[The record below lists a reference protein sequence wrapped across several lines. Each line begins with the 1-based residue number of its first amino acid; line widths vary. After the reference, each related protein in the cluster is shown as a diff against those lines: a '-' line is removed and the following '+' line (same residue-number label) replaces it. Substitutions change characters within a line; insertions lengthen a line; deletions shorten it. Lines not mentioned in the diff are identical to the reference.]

1 MNLEALLAKL
11 KNIKLTKGQQQ
22 YSVLGVVVAAALVY
36 GYWTQL
42 LVPLNKKIVQLE
54 KDLQEQ
60 ESKLAEAKRIKERW
74 EEYEERLMRTRIGM
88 EFVGRRIPMV
98 QTNDML
104 LRQFQILCQE
114 SGLVFGGF
122 SPSVGATVR
131 TEYEGTKKL
140 MAMVDFICDY
150 HQFGVF
156 LSRLSAEQKV
166 YTVENVQ
173 ITPNSM
179 PTRKGSVRVT
189 MSIVTYCEARGLK

>member
-11 KNIKLTKGQQQ
+11 KNIKLTKEQQQ
-22 YSVLGVVVAAALVY
+22 YTVLGVVAAAGLIY

-42 LVPLNKKIVQLE
+42 LVPLNKRMVQLE
-54 KDLQEQ
+54 KDLRAQ
-60 ESKLAEAKRIKERW
+60 ESKLGEAKRIKERW

-88 EFVGRRIPMV
+88 EFVSRRIPAV

-104 LRQFQILCQE
+104 LRQFQMLCQE
-114 SGLVFGGF
+114 SGLMFGGF
-122 SPSVGATVR
+122 SPAAGPTVR

-150 HQFGVF
+150 HQLGEF
-156 LSRLSAEQKV
+156 LSRLSTEQKV

-173 ITPNSM
+173 ITPSAV
-179 PTRKGSVRVT
+179 PTKNGSIRVT
-189 MSIVTYCEARGLK
+189 LNVVTYSDAKALQ